1 MIAARETHDF
11 DILVGKHGRF
21 VKKYIIFVYIIVF
34 YFEFVF
40 LDVSMK
46 EYEDKAVFLAL
57 NPPKLHALRN
67 KLKAA
72 RFTCPL
78 FDTARWVKKTS
89 YGHYFIIILTSTL
102 NLYILM

>member
-1 MIAARETHDF
+1 M
-11 DILVGKHGRF
+11 
-21 VKKYIIFVYIIVF
+21 
-34 YFEFVF
+34 F

-78 FDTARWVKKTS
+78 FDTARWVKIKTS
-89 YGHYFIIILTSTL
+89 YGQYFIIVLTSTL

>member
-1 MIAARETHDF
+1 M
-11 DILVGKHGRF
+11 VCKHGRF
-21 VKKYIIFVYIIVF
+21 VNKYIFFVF

-40 LDVSMK
+40 LDFSMK

-78 FDTARWVKKTS
+78 FDTARWVKKKEHHTVNISSS
-89 YGHYFIIILTSTL
+89 Y
-102 NLYILM
+102 

>member
-1 MIAARETHDF
+1 M
-11 DILVGKHGRF
+11 
-21 VKKYIIFVYIIVF
+21 
-34 YFEFVF
+34 F

-67 KLKAA
+67 KLKAV

-78 FDTARWVKKTS
+78 FDTARWVKKTLN
-89 YGHYFIIILTSTL
+89 GRYFIIVLTSTL
-102 NLYILM
+102 NLYILMEPIAGEEFGEMLLQDVEYSLLWKSTTQLQGHRR

>member
-1 MIAARETHDF
+1 MNISLF
-11 DILVGKHGRF
+11 
-21 VKKYIIFVYIIVF
+21 YIIVF

-40 LDVSMK
+40 LDISMK

-57 NPPKLHALRN
+57 NPLKLLALRN

-89 YGHYFIIILTSTL
+89 YGQYFIIILTSTVI
-102 NLYILM
+102 YVC